1 MANLITCR
9 LGRTNRQVTTL
20 GLGGQASIQWTAPD
34 IDPISIIEKAYRLG
48 INYFDT
54 SNVYGPSQKNLGEA
68 FKRLG
73 LSPAVNTYDAKA
85 RKKIYVASKTHIRT
99 ARRPEGERF
108 RSDFS
113 EGMLDGF
120 KVSNSVDDVRRSLSL
135 LFGDG
140 QGGYPEGAYL
150 DCIQFHNINTMD
162 EVDMLF
168 EGLEN
173 PQPDRPWMGSLA
185 AMLDLREGTNTT
197 GCNPKREKL
206 VKHIGISGHWNTA
219 AHIYAIQRDYLRI
232 LDTLLVAINPSDCH
246 YLGHRFNAIATAAAA
261 DMGII
266 GMKIFADAAYYH
278 KDVRFSN
285 NPSDIYHEI
294 GSLKLPSQDLIRYAL
309 SVVGINTV
317 IIGIGHIDQDP
328 NRCQLE
334 QNLKAAHLGEP
345 LTPDELE
352 TIEGKVT
359 AAGKE
364 HANAYFQ
371 RKYIGLTA
379 PRNVGIEA
387 DMAGPNFGRIA
398 VRVSWD
404 TAYAG
409 NFPIERYDI
418 MFDNELVAR
427 IPHNPQITPRRFHY
441 DMIFK
446 KDQKPAI
453 HRCLVRTVDSIGK
466 TADSNVLSID
476 LKAMI

>member
-1 MANLITCR
+1 MANLITRR
-9 LGRTNRQVTTL
+9 LGRTDRQVTTL
-20 GLGGQASIQWTAPD
+20 GLGGQASIQWTAPG

-73 LSPAVNTYDAKA
+73 LSPAANTYDAIA
-85 RKKIYVASKTHIRT
+85 RQKLYVASKTHMRT
-99 ARRPEGERF
+99 ARRPKGERF
-108 RSDFS
+108 RMDFS

-185 AMLDLREGTNTT
+185 AMLDLREGTNKT
-197 GCNPKREKL
+197 GCNPKKEKL
-206 VKHIGISGHWNTA
+206 VKHIGITGHWNTA
-219 AHIYAIQRDYLRI
+219 AHLYAIQRDYLRI
-232 LDTLLVAINPSDCH
+232 LDTLLVAINPSDCQ
-246 YLGHRFNAIATAAAA
+246 YLGHRYNAIAAAAAA
-261 DMGII
+261 DMGVI

-278 KDVRFSN
+278 KEVRFSN
-285 NPSDIYHEI
+285 NPGDVYHEI
-294 GSLKLPSQDLIRYAL
+294 GSLKLPSPDLIRYAL
-309 SVVGINTV
+309 SVAGITTV
-317 IIGIGHIDQDP
+317 ITGIGHIDQDP

-334 QNLKAAHLGEP
+334 QNLKAAQLEKP
-345 LTPDELE
+345 LIAEE
-352 TIEGKVT
+352 MKAIEDKVT

-364 HANAYFQ
+364 LANSYFQ
-371 RKYIGLTA
+371 RKYMGLTA
-379 PRNVGIEA
+379 PRNVGMEA
-387 DMAGPNFGRIA
+387 DLAGPNFGRIA

-409 NFPIERYDI
+409 KFPIERYEI
-418 MFDNELVAR
+418 MFDDKLVAS
-427 IPHNPQITPRRFHY
+427 IPHHPQITPGRFHY
-441 DMIFK
+441 DRIFG
-446 KDQKPAI
+446 KDQKPAL
-453 HRCLVRTVDSIGK
+453 HRCLVRTVDSQGK
-466 TADSNVLSID
+466 TVDSNILSID
-476 LKAMI
+476 LGAMI